1 MLLAE
6 VLDCEVVLLLHVS
19 IHSLL
24 VLLVELGCNFK
35 FSFGFLFLLLLE
47 TLTLELLLEDS
58 LSLL

>member
-1 MLLAE
+1 
-6 VLDCEVVLLLHVS
+6 
-19 IHSLL
+19 

-47 TLTLELLLEDS
+47 TLTLELLFEDS